1 MFYEYSDP
9 KLRSIFG
16 LTDHLQADEHKFSI
30 QKGLVKIL
38 WNRNQESVDF
48 YIDDI
53 PIEFQPQQIV
63 TLTFLQHLTIEQN
76 SPPLTAYLFNREFYC
91 ILDHDYEVSC
101 NGIIFFGTQDIP
113 VITLPEGE
121 QKKFDMLHQVFQD
134 EFQTRDNIQGEMLQ
148 MLLKR
153 LIIKCTRLT
162 KEQRIVKELDNRQVD
177 TIRQFNLL
185 VDMHYKEKKQVSEY
199 AEMLYKSPKT
209 LANLFATYNQK
220 SPLRIIHERIV
231 LEAKRLLYF
240 TDKSSK
246 EISWDLGFE
255 DLAHFSKLFKKVTGE
270 TPTDYKQKKPLAQL
284 GKNRQPIGKT

>member
-1 MFYEYSDP
+1 M
-9 KLRSIFG
+9 
-16 LTDHLQADEHKFSI
+16 
-30 QKGLVKIL
+30 
-38 WNRNQESVDF
+38 
-48 YIDDI
+48 
-53 PIEFQPQQIV
+53 
-63 TLTFLQHLTIEQN
+63 
-76 SPPLTAYLFNREFYC
+76 
-91 ILDHDYEVSC
+91 DHDYEVSC

-113 VITLPEGE
+113 VITLPEEE
-121 QKKFDMLHQVFQD
+121 QKKFDMLHHVFLD

-162 KEQRIVKELDNRQVD
+162 KEQRVVKELDNGQVD

-185 VDMHYKEKKQVSEY
+185 VDIHYKEKKQVSDY

-209 LANLFATYNQK
+209 LANLFGTYNQK
-220 SPLRIIHERIV
+220 SPLRIIHERII

-255 DLAHFSKLFKKVTGE
+255 DVAHFSKLFKKVTGE